1 MLSPTNINNIHRIYS
16 IKALLNNNI
25 EFCQYSPAKNKTLFR
40 PTPFPLME
48 KDGINLTQ
56 MKAAKLGQIT
66 REMRIVAKDEDE
78 SPENICRRVANGTV
92 IITRNV
98 QRENVHPV
106 GIGEGLRTKVN
117 TNIGTSLDMCDLDLE
132 LEKARSAVKYGADTI
147 MDLSTAGNLDD
158 IRQTILKAVEVP
170 IGTVPIYQAAIEAIK
185 KREAIVNMTEDD
197 IFNTIE
203 KHAEDGVDFMTV
215 HSGVTE
221 QIVRRVAKHPRLA
234 GIVSRGGTFLAAWIL
249 QHDKENPLYAS
260 FDYLLEMAQKYDFA
274 LSLGDGLRP
283 GSIFDATDWPQVQE
297 LYVLGE
303 LVKRARAANV
313 QVMVEGPGHLPL
325 NQIEANVQ
333 LEKSVCKG
341 APFYVLGP
349 VVTEIAPGYDHIVGA
364 IGGAVAGL
372 AGADFLC
379 YLTPSEHLGI
389 PTLEDVREGVIA
401 TKIAAHAVDIVK
413 RGSKA
418 SSRDLAMAQT
428 RAKLDWQKQ
437 LDLALDPEKA
447 RKIRG
452 RVKLMSPDTCSMC
465 SEYCAIKILK
475 EAFKAEAQCL

>member
-1 MLSPTNINNIHRIYS
+1 
-16 IKALLNNNI
+16 
-25 EFCQYSPAKNKTLFR
+25 
-40 PTPFPLME
+40 
-48 KDGINLTQ
+48 

-66 REMRIVAKDEDE
+66 KEMRHVAKNEDE
-78 SPENICRRVANGTV
+78 TPKNICRRVANGTV

-98 QRENVHPV
+98 HHEKTHPA
-106 GIGEGLRTKVN
+106 GIGQGLRTKVN
-117 TNIGTSLDMCDLDLE
+117 TNIGTSLDKCDLDLE
-132 LEKARSAVKYGADTI
+132 LEKGRVAVEYGTDTI
-147 MDLSTAGNLDD
+147 MDLSTGGNLDE
-158 IRQTILKAVEVP
+158 IRRTVLKAMEVP
-170 IGTVPIYQAAIEAIK
+170 IGTVPIYQAAIETIQ
-185 KREAIVNMTEDD
+185 KRGAIVHMTEDD
-197 IFNTIE
+197 IFKTIE
-203 KHAEDGVDFMTV
+203 KHAKDGVDFMTV
-215 HSGVTE
+215 HCGVT
-221 QIVRRVAKHPRLA
+221 QHIVRRVAKHPRLT

-249 QHDKENPLYAS
+249 HNNRENPLYAGY
-260 FDYLLEMAQKYDFA
+260 DHLLDIAREYDFA

-303 LVKRARAANV
+303 LVERARAADV

-379 YLTPSEHLGI
+379 YLTPSEHLGL
-389 PTLEDVREGVIA
+389 PTIDDVKEGVIA
-401 TKIAAHAVDIVK
+401 TKIAAQAVDIAK

-418 SSRDLAMAQT
+418 SSRDLAMAQA
-428 RAKLDWQKQ
+428 RANLDWKRQ
-437 LDLALDPEKA
+437 LDLALDSKKA
-447 RKIRG
+447 MEIRD
-452 RVKLMSPDTCSMC
+452 RIKLKSPNTCSMC
-465 SEYCAIKILK
+465 SEYCAIKTLK
-475 EAFKAEAQCL
+475 KALKAEAQCL